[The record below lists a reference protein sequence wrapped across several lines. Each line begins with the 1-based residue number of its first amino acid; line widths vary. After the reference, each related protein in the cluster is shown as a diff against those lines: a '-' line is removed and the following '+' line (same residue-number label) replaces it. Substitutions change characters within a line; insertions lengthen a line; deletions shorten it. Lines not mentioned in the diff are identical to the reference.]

1 MIRAK
6 RHFNPGRKGTKAF
19 LLSGAIFFA
28 WYTGLIAAC
37 AADLPVKA
45 RDQLQPNLVPVCG
58 AGGYFGINTM
68 GTAGAVSSSPVP
80 GASIVQGELGVTIGY
95 TGTIGTCVAGVANP
109 FWFVEGRFDWT
120 NLNGQTQGLSLS
132 GPLHLQ
138 QRVGYGN
145 PAISQMLSSIP
156 GLGGFSTPSLP
167 VLPVGVTSTTSVPYL
182 YFAVNEQDVSS
193 QFFMVDGTVFS
204 SNKVWEVSP
213 EIGVGMWNRLSN
225 SVVVD
230 VHAGYQV
237 RTTGACFGGGLN
249 GTCPG
254 LGNMW
259 TAGVSFNF

>member
-1 MIRAK
+1 MKCILA
-6 RHFNPGRKGTKAF
+6 AI
-19 LLSGAIFFA
+19 LSVLVITFA
-28 WYTGLIAAC
+28 HG
-37 AADLPVKA
+37 ADLPTKA
-45 RDQLQPNLVPVCG
+45 LAPHLVPTCG

-80 GASIVQGELGVTIGY
+80 GASIVQGELGVTLGY
-95 TGTIGTCVAGVANP
+95 TGTIGTCVPGVANP

-120 NLNGQTQGLSLS
+120 NLNGGVGGGLSLT

-138 QRVGYGN
+138 QRIGYGN
-145 PAISQMLSSIP
+145 PAITSVLSSIP
-156 GLGGFSTPSLP
+156 GFGGFSTPSLP

-193 QFFMVDGTVFS
+193 QFFDVSGVAFS
-204 SNKVWEVSP
+204 TNRIWEVSP
-213 EIGVGMWNRLSN
+213 ELGIGMWNRLSN

-237 RTTGACFGGGLN
+237 RTTGACFGGGSAFSS
-249 GTCPG
+249 CPG